1 MKSDI
6 SERMFYCFLKN
17 KIPAKNSLLAICI
30 TLDMSL
36 EEIEKVLFKAG
47 YVLSN
52 SIILDVIIKKL
63 LKDEKIKLKG
73 DRLIYINNILFEL
86 KLPLLMT
93 REKKSDK

>member
-6 SERMFYCFLKN
+6 SERMFYYFFKN

-63 LKDEKIKLKG
+63 LKDKIK
-73 DRLIYINNILFEL
+73 R
-86 KLPLLMT
+86 
-93 REKKSDK
+93 R